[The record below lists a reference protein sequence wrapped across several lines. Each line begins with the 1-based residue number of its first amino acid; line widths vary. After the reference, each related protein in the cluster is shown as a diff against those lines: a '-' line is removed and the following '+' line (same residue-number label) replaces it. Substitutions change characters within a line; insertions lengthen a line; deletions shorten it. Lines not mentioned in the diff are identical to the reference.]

1 MTNTILDVM
10 HERAIGQPS
19 DLAYE
24 YVGKDLLPVQ
34 SLSYKELWMR
44 SNAVAHSLINRGL
57 AGKHLLLMY
66 PSGLDFITAF
76 FGAMLSGSIPIPTYT
91 PTKNSKDQRLRSI
104 LESVE
109 IPAILTVSNKSS
121 DIVSFVEALGHRVDV
136 CATDELTRVGE
147 LITPTAVGSDA
158 GFIQFTSGSTSRPK
172 GVVVSHNNIISN
184 QQMIKQGFGHGD
196 DEVVVGWLP
205 FFHDMGLIGNI
216 MQPLYLGCPSILMA
230 PSSFLQRPLKWLE
243 LISKYRATTSGGPN
257 FSYDYCVTHVA
268 EEQIERLDLSSWRLA
283 YNGAEMVRES
293 TLEKFADRFSRV
305 GFNYESFFPC
315 YGLAEGTLYVTGN
328 KVSRSPDALA
338 RSLAVCVGQPNHG
351 TEISVVDPK
360 TCREAA
366 SGEVGEI
373 WVQGDS
379 VCAEYINEPDL
390 TAYTFEAKLSGKS
403 GTFLRTGD
411 LGYLQGQDL
420 HITGR
425 LKNLLVVNGKNYHG
439 EEIEHYVSKLFSSFF
454 PTGTSIQQLDE
465 GGVQTKIILVQELK
479 RDVVKRLPEPT
490 ELEAMTAEVRAR
502 VLETFGVGLS
512 EVSLAKQSRLPRTS
526 SGKMDRGSIVALL
539 QQQQLETLYTKTYY

>member
-1 MTNTILDVM
+1 M
-10 HERAIGQPS
+10 
-19 DLAYE
+19 
-24 YVGKDLLPVQ
+24 
-34 SLSYKELWMR
+34 
-44 SNAVAHSLINRGL
+44 
-57 AGKHLLLMY
+57 
-66 PSGLDFITAF
+66 
-76 FGAMLSGSIPIPTYT
+76 
-91 PTKNSKDQRLRSI
+91 
-104 LESVE
+104 
-109 IPAILTVSNKSS
+109 
-121 DIVSFVEALGHRVDV
+121 
-136 CATDELTRVGE
+136 
-147 LITPTAVGSDA
+147 
-158 GFIQFTSGSTSRPK
+158 
-172 GVVVSHNNIISN
+172 
-184 QQMIKQGFGHGD
+184 
-196 DEVVVGWLP
+196 
-205 FFHDMGLIGNI
+205 
-216 MQPLYLGCPSILMA
+216 
-230 PSSFLQRPLKWLE
+230 
-243 LISKYRATTSGGPN
+243 
-257 FSYDYCVTHVA
+257 
-268 EEQIERLDLSSWRLA
+268 
-283 YNGAEMVRES
+283 
-293 TLEKFADRFSRV
+293 
-305 GFNYESFFPC
+305 
-315 YGLAEGTLYVTGN
+315 
-328 KVSRSPDALA
+328 
-338 RSLAVCVGQPNHG
+338 
-351 TEISVVDPK
+351 
-360 TCREAA
+360 
-366 SGEVGEI
+366 GEI